1 MPTFS
6 SFDRT
11 TLKLLVAAFFAL
23 NGVSVA
29 TAQDVAGADPMVGL
43 HGVVLDPPAAPMSAE
58 SLAAH
63 PTCIVYA
70 NGRRVLI
77 QGAALHD
84 GPAAVAVLVLDAD
97 GRGELHATTAGD
109 GGFFSLEV
117 AAPHRAVSA
126 DVSVDGQPDAVA
138 ECTRPNVAPLSGL
151 GLGGVAITNST
162 PAAETT
168 EHVEQAVDAYNLF

>member
-1 MPTFS
+1 MLCKPVAPSTIPFEVTRHTAHGQKLS
-6 SFDRT
+6 ILPISRRQKLRPRLEPRPP
-11 TLKLLVAAFFAL
+11 LK
-23 NGVSVA
+23 
-29 TAQDVAGADPMVGL
+29 D
-43 HGVVLDPPAAPMSAE
+43 
-58 SLAAH
+58 
-63 PTCIVYA
+63 C
-70 NGRRVLI
+70 
-77 QGAALHD
+77 
-84 GPAAVAVLVLDAD
+84 
-97 GRGELHATTAGD
+97 D